1 MPSIRLLPGLA
12 LALLL
17 ALPAVLASA
26 PAADPLDDLARDFWA
41 WRAVHQPLS
50 GDDIPRIERPA
61 GWVPDGSKAAV
72 AGRREAL
79 AGFEKRWRAID
90 ASAWPVPRQV
100 DWRLIGSAL
109 ARVRWEL
116 DYERAYRRDPNF
128 YIEQTIG
135 AVFDRLL
142 EPPPF
147 DRARGEEIVRRMES
161 IPAVL
166 YDAPG
171 NLDQAVAPFARLAI
185 GRLGEVR
192 SALNAA
198 VAALDPLLP
207 PDLARRL
214 DRAALPAIK
223 ALESYRDWLRGRL
236 PGFPE
241 KTALGREAYLFFLR
255 NVALLPFTPEEML
268 AMGRQ
273 EWERA
278 VAFEAFERQKN
289 RGLPE
294 LPLAA
299 DADAQIAREAKDE
312 QAVRRFLEEKGLLSV
327 PPGVRHYR
335 NLLLP
340 PYLAA
345 LAVGVTDDLTSP
357 SRLGEDAVSYIP
369 PPSPGLSY
377 FRLATAKDPR
387 PILVH
392 EGVPGHY
399 LQLALSWAHLDP
411 IRRHYY
417 DSGANEGIG
426 FYAEEMMLQ
435 AGFFDDRPR
444 TREILYNFM
453 RLRAL
458 RVEVDV
464 KLALGE
470 MTIGQAA
477 EYLRTTVPMD
487 AETARDEA
495 ASFASTPGQA
505 ISYQIGKVQILRLL
519 ADARRQK
526 GEAFDLRAF
535 HDFVW
540 KNGNVPLSLQ
550 RWELLGLRDEV
561 DALGKDPRVSP
572 AGKL

>member
-17 ALPAVLASA
+17 AVPTLAA
-26 PAADPLDDLARDFWA
+26 PADPLADLGRDFWA

-61 GWVPDGSKAAV
+61 GWVPDWSKATV
-72 AGRREAL
+72 AARREAL
-79 AGFEKRWRAID
+79 AGFEKRWQAMD
-90 ASAWPVPRQV
+90 AAAWPVPRQV
-100 DWRLIGSAL
+100 DWRLLGSAI

-116 DYERAYRRDPNF
+116 DYERGFRRDPNF
-128 YIEQTIG
+128 YIEQTLG

-142 EPPPF
+142 QPPPF
-147 DRARGEEIVRRMES
+147 DRARGEEIVRRMEA

-171 NLDQAVAPFARLAI
+171 NLDQAVAPFARLAV
-185 GRLGEVR
+185 GQLGEVR
-192 SALNAA
+192 SAVNAA
-198 VAALDPLLP
+198 VAAVDPLLP
-207 PDLARRL
+207 PDLAHRL
-214 DRAALPAIK
+214 DTAAQPAIK

-278 VAFEAFERQKN
+278 VAFEVFEKQKN

-294 LPLAA
+294 LPLSPDAA
-299 DADAQIAREAKDE
+299 AQIAREAKDE
-312 QAVRRFLEEKGLLSV
+312 EAVRRFLNEKGFLTV
-327 PPGVRHYR
+327 PPASRHYR
-335 NLLLP
+335 NLLMP
-340 PYLAA
+340 SYLAA
-345 LAVGVTDDLTSP
+345 LAGGVTDDLTSP
-357 SRLGEDAVSYIP
+357 TRLGEDAVSYIP
-369 PPSPGLSY
+369 PPAPGLSY

-399 LQLALSWAHLDP
+399 LQLALSWAHPDP

-435 AGFFDDRPR
+435 AGFFDDSPR

-458 RVEVDV
+458 RVEVDIR
-464 KLALGE
+464 LALGE
-470 MTIGQAA
+470 ITLDQAA

-495 ASFASTPGQA
+495 ASFAATPGQA
-505 ISYQIGKVQILRLL
+505 ISYQVGKVQILRLL

-535 HDFVW
+535 HDYVW

-561 DALGKDPRVSP
+561 DALGKPGR
-572 AGKL
+572 

>member
-1 MPSIRLLPGLA
+1 MRPVRLAPLGIA

-17 ALPAVLASA
+17 AVFALLAWPAPA
-26 PAADPLDDLARDFWA
+26 AADPLDDLARDFWA

-61 GWVPDGSKAAV
+61 GWVPDWSRPTIAA
-72 AGRREAL
+72 RREAL
-79 AGFEKRWRAID
+79 GRFEARWRALD
-90 ASAWPVPRQV
+90 TAAWPVPRQV
-100 DWRLIGSAL
+100 DWRLTGSAI

-142 EPPPF
+142 APPPF
-147 DRARGEEIVRRMES
+147 DRARSEEIVRRMES

-171 NLDQAVAPFARLAI
+171 NLDQAVAPFARLAL
-185 GRLGEVR
+185 GRLGEVH
-192 SALNAA
+192 SAVNAA

-207 PDLARRL
+207 PDLAHRL
-214 DRAALPAIK
+214 DTAAVPAIK

-241 KTALGREAYLFFLR
+241 KTALGRDAYLYFLR

-268 AMGRQ
+268 SLGRQ
-273 EWERA
+273 EWQRA
-278 VAFEAFERQKN
+278 VAFEAFERQRN
-289 RGLPE
+289 RGLPD
-294 LPLAA
+294 LPLLR

-312 QAVRRFLEEKGLLSV
+312 LAVRRFLAEKGLLTV
-327 PPGVRHYR
+327 PAGVRHYR

-340 PYLAA
+340 PYLAD
-345 LAVGVTDDLTSP
+345 LAAGVTDDLTSP
-357 SRLGEDAVSYIP
+357 TRLQEDAVSYIP
-369 PPSPGLSY
+369 PPAPDLSY
-377 FRLATAKDPR
+377 FRLATARDPR

-399 LQLALSWAHLDP
+399 FQLALSWAHEDP
-411 IRRHYY
+411 LRRHYY

-435 AGFFDDRPR
+435 AGFFDDSPR
-444 TREILYNFM
+444 TREIVYSFM

-464 KLALGE
+464 RLALGE
-470 MTIGQAA
+470 ITLDQAA

-505 ISYQIGKVQILRLL
+505 ISYQMGKVQILRLL

-526 GEAFDLRAF
+526 GDAFDLRAF

-540 KNGNVPLSLQ
+540 KNGNVPLALQ

-561 DALGKDPRVSP
+561 DALGTP
-572 AGKL
+572 GH